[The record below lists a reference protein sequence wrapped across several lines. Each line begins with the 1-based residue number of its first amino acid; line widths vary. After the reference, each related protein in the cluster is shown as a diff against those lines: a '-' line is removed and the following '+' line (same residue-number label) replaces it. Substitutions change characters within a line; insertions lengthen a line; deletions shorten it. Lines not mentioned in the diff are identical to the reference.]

1 MTNRFSSLVAAAVVA
16 ALQSSA
22 AQATLVFSEDFTGLS
37 NSTAL
42 TTANT
47 DLTYIRIGSG
57 GGVIN
62 AVDPGSFG
70 SGPSA
75 IVTQSTSSGSLNGIG
90 VASTLP
96 SSNIYSLTMDLR
108 LTDLTGDVV
117 IGVGSGSAFTGNST
131 FSTSQ
136 GLFWLQSDSGNFE
149 RRTSSAWEDV
159 GGGTS
164 LTLNTNYSLAVIANG
179 SSVSLPYTG
188 GTLAANT
195 MDIYLNGNLVDDDAP
210 VTTNGLS
217 ANAFRVY
224 QISLGNFE
232 VDNIQLFNSAVA
244 VPEPSTVA
252 LGGIGLAIAAAA
264 ARRRQRVRP
273 SQAGDAA
280 TGQN

>member
-1 MTNRFSSLVAAAVVA
+1 MTNRVGNLVAALVVA

-22 AQATLVFSEDFTGLS
+22 AQATLVFSEDFAGLS

-47 DLTYIRIGSG
+47 DLTYIRIGTG

-117 IGVGSGSAFTGNST
+117 IGVGAGSAFTGNST
-131 FSTSQ
+131 FSASQ

-149 RRTSSAWEDV
+149 RRTSSAWVDV
-159 GGGTS
+159 GVGTS

-217 ANAFRVY
+217 ANGFRMY
-224 QISLGNFE
+224 QVSLGNFE

-244 VPEPSTVA
+244 VPEPSTMA
-252 LGGIGLAIAAAA
+252 LGGVGLVLAAAA

-273 SQAGDAA
+273 SQAGGAA